1 MLYVLS
7 LAGSGMAVHL
17 RVFIAVVSV
26 LTLLCVSYLIL
37 GSDFKIHQTKT
48 MSRAPLVKDA
58 VLNPVKFQTQPPSRG
73 NTDTSPVKEGQQ
85 LSQSLSARGPC
96 ADGLCLEYL
105 STSERSDFDNCT
117 IEGVSLSKKRFKSAT
132 LNNGTC
138 HFVNGTGRRRVALAS
153 FRGSGNTWV
162 RGLLEMTSG
171 ICTGDFKNMVQQ
183 SHVSVMGGAHA

>member
-1 MLYVLS
+1 
-7 LAGSGMAVHL
+7 MAAHL

-37 GSDFKIHQTKT
+37 GSDFKIHQTRT
-48 MSRAPLVKDA
+48 ISRAPLVKDA
-58 VLNPVKFQTQPPSRG
+58 VLNAVKLQTQPPSRG

-105 STSERSDFDNCT
+105 STSERSDFDKCT
-117 IEGVSLSKKRFKSAT
+117 GRAVFLSQRKFKSTA

-153 FRGSGNTWV
+153 FPGSGNTWV

-171 ICTGDFKNMVQQ
+171 ICTGEFKQPRVDIPISCRECVTACIQ
-183 SHVSVMGGAHA
+183 STVALNFY